1 MNTKDSLDTQTR
13 SPEDMTE
20 AERRAE
26 IEALEAKRR
35 RLTMILNGS
44 VEQYEKESGKR
55 YPTHRPKRG

>member
-1 MNTKDSLDTQTR
+1 MNTNDSLDTQTKK
-13 SPEDMTE
+13 PDEMTE

-26 IEALEAKRR
+26 IEALELRRR
-35 RLTMILNGS
+35 RLTMVLNES